1 MAVQK
6 GTTVIWSVDGI
17 TASGTGIV
25 GSGIEQS
32 FSRSVS
38 SAQKEI
44 MGDDGECQTLI
55 LHNAKADLTIEVIP
69 TARAAFPALGAMVTV
84 GGTGKADMIGA
95 HSGKYT
101 LIGGSQESSVDGET
115 RYTFEL
121 TQYIATNISS

>member
-1 MAVQK
+1 MSVQK

-69 TARAAFPALGAMVTV
+69 TSRAAFPALGAMVTV
-84 GGTGKADMIGA
+84 GGTSKADMIGA

-101 LIGGSQESSVDGET
+101 LIGGSQESSVDGES

>member
-17 TASGTGIV
+17 TTSGTGIV

-44 MGDDGECQTLI
+44 MGDDGECKTLI
-55 LHNAKADLTIEVIP
+55 LNNAKADLTIEVI
-69 TARAAFPALGAMVTV
+69 TTSRAAFPALGAMVTV
-84 GGTGKADMIGA
+84 GGTSKADMIGA
-95 HSGKYT
+95 HTGKYT

>member
-6 GTTVIWSVDGI
+6 GTSVIWSVDGI
-17 TASGTGIV
+17 TATGIV

-32 FSRSVS
+32 FSRSIS

-44 MGDDGECQTLI
+44 IGDDGECQTLI
-55 LHNAKADLTIEVIP
+55 LHNAKADLTVEVIP
-69 TARAAFPALGAMVTV
+69 TSRAAFPTLGTMVTIA
-84 GGTGKADMIGA
+84 GTGKADMIGG
-95 HSGKYT
+95 HTGKYT
-101 LIGGSQESSVDGET
+101 LVGGSQESSVDGES

>member
-1 MAVQK
+1 MSVQK
-6 GTTVIWSVDGI
+6 GTTVIWLVDGI
-17 TASGTGIV
+17 TTSGTGIV

-69 TARAAFPALGAMVTV
+69 TSRAAFPALGAMVTV
-84 GGTGKADMIGA
+84 GGTSKADMIGA
-95 HSGKYT
+95 HTGKYT

>member
-17 TASGTGIV
+17 TTSGTGIV

-69 TARAAFPALGAMVTV
+69 TSRAAFPALGAMVTV
-84 GGTGKADMIGA
+84 GGTSKADMIGA
-95 HSGKYT
+95 HTGKYT

-121 TQYIATNISS
+121 TQYISTNISS

>member
-6 GTTVIWSVDGI
+6 GTSVIWSVDGI
-17 TASGTGIV
+17 TATGILA
-25 GSGIEQS
+25 GIEQS
-32 FSRSVS
+32 ISRSVS

-44 MGDDGECQTLI
+44 MGDDGECKTLI
-55 LHNAKADLTIEVIP
+55 LHNAKADLTVEVIP
-69 TARAAFPALGAMVTV
+69 TSRAAFPTLGTMVTIS
-84 GGTGKADMIGA
+84 GTGKADMIGG

-101 LIGGSQESSVDGET
+101 LVGGSQESSVDGES

>member
-6 GTTVIWSVDGI
+6 GTSVIWSVDGI
-17 TASGTGIV
+17 TATGIV

-44 MGDDGECQTLI
+44 MGGDGECKTLI
-55 LHNAKADLTIEVIP
+55 LHNAKADLTVEVIP
-69 TARAAFPALGAMVTV
+69 TSRAAFPTLGTMVTI
-84 GGTGKADMIGA
+84 GGSSKADMIGG
-95 HSGKYT
+95 HTGKYT

>member
-1 MAVQK
+1 MSVQK

-69 TARAAFPALGAMVTV
+69 TSRAAFPALGAMVTV
-84 GGTGKADMIGA
+84 GGTSKADMIGA
-95 HSGKYT
+95 HTGKYT

>member
-17 TASGTGIV
+17 TTSGTGIV

-44 MGDDGECQTLI
+44 MGDDGECQTLN
-55 LHNAKADLTIEVIP
+55 LRGNLSGDLSEV
-69 TARAAFPALGAMVTV
+69 
-84 GGTGKADMIGA
+84 
-95 HSGKYT
+95 
-101 LIGGSQESSVDGET
+101 QGE
-115 RYTFEL
+115 
-121 TQYIATNISS
+121 

>member
-69 TARAAFPALGAMVTV
+69 TSRAAFPALGAMVTV
-84 GGTGKADMIGA
+84 GGTSKADMIGA
-95 HSGKYT
+95 HTGKYT

-121 TQYIATNISS
+121 TQYISTNISS

>member
-1 MAVQK
+1 MSVQK

-17 TASGTGIV
+17 TTSGTGIV

-69 TARAAFPALGAMVTV
+69 TSRAAFPALGAMVTV
-84 GGTGKADMIGA
+84 GGTSKADMIGA

-101 LIGGSQESSVDGET
+101 LIGGSQESSVDGES

>member
-69 TARAAFPALGAMVTV
+69 TSRAAFPALGALVTV
-84 GGTGKADMIGA
+84 GGTSK
-95 HSGKYT
+95 
-101 LIGGSQESSVDGET
+101 
-115 RYTFEL
+115 RR
-121 TQYIATNISS
+121 

>member
-6 GTTVIWSVDGI
+6 GTSVIWSVDGI
-17 TASGTGIV
+17 TATGIV

-32 FSRSVS
+32 FSRSIS

-44 MGDDGECQTLI
+44 IGDDGECQTLI
-55 LHNAKADLTIEVIP
+55 LHNAKADLTVEVIP
-69 TARAAFPALGAMVTV
+69 TSRAAFPSVGTMVTI
-84 GGTGKADMIGA
+84 GGTGKADMIGG

-101 LIGGSQESSVDGET
+101 LVGGSQESSVDGES

>member
-1 MAVQK
+1 MAIQK
-6 GTTVIWSVDGI
+6 GTPVIWSVDGI
-17 TASGTGIV
+17 TTSGAGIV

-69 TARAAFPALGAMVTV
+69 TSRAAFPALGAMVTV
-84 GGTGKADMIGA
+84 GGTSKADMIGA
-95 HSGKYT
+95 HTGKYT

>member
-6 GTTVIWSVDGI
+6 GTSVIWSVDGI
-17 TASGTGIV
+17 TATGIV

-44 MGDDGECQTLI
+44 MGDDGECKTLI
-55 LHNAKADLTIEVIP
+55 LHNAKADLTVEVIP
-69 TARAAFPALGAMVTV
+69 TSRAAFPTLGTMVTIS
-84 GGTGKADMIGA
+84 GTGKADMIGG
-95 HSGKYT
+95 HTGKYT
-101 LIGGSQESSVDGET
+101 LVSGSQESSVDGES

>member
-6 GTTVIWSVDGI
+6 GTSVIWSVDGI
-17 TASGTGIV
+17 TATGILA
-25 GSGIEQS
+25 GIEQS

-44 MGDDGECQTLI
+44 MGDDGECKTLI
-55 LHNAKADLTIEVIP
+55 LHNAKADLTVEVIP
-69 TARAAFPALGAMVTV
+69 TSRAAFPALVAMVTV
-84 GGTGKADMIGA
+84 GGSSKADMIGA
-95 HSGKYT
+95 HTGKYT
-101 LIGGSQESSVDGET
+101 LVGGSQESSVDGET

>member
-1 MAVQK
+1 MSVQK

-25 GSGIEQS
+25 GSGIKQS

-55 LHNAKADLTIEVIP
+55 LHNAKAYLTIEVIP
-69 TARAAFPALGAMVTV
+69 TSRAAFPALGALVTV
-84 GGTGKADMIGA
+84 GGTSK
-95 HSGKYT
+95 
-101 LIGGSQESSVDGET
+101 
-115 RYTFEL
+115 RR
-121 TQYIATNISS
+121 